1 MKKLCLYFALAIL
14 LFIALFIGE
23 VDSDETAWNG
33 GYCECG
39 GSYEMSGA
47 THSHKSGDSFYYSCN
62 QCGDTI
68 RTHHL
73 MK

>member
-14 LFIALFIGE
+14 LAIGLSIGE
-23 VDSDETAWNG
+23 AYSDKSAWNDG
-33 GYCECG
+33 HCECG

>member
-1 MKKLCLYFALAIL
+1 MKRLCLYFALAIL
-14 LFIALFIGE
+14 LAIGLAIGE
-23 VDSDETAWNG
+23 AYSDKTSWNG

-47 THSHKSGDSFYYSCN
+47 THIHNGGDNYYYSCD
-62 QCGDTI
+62 QCGGTI
-68 RTHHL
+68 HTHHL